1 MPFLCQPSEDSSKT
15 YKSLH
20 LKTNLAPLCLARQER
35 LAVSLMTT
43 TSVQRSSTPLHLHYS
58 FSLNPKCPTSTMES
72 DTSKSTIPFHFSTP
86 TIHRA
91 NSPTSQPRP
100 ANTSNLANGPLDLL
114 PLLLNTWGQPS
125 DRIFSLCPQ
134 HSIPPRSYPFC
145 ALFDLLS
152 IPYAILP
159 KIFYLKISPRST
171 IDFLMHD
178 RYKECDE
185 DNGLKAL
192 RKRQWLVVRLVV
204 RMAIHTWRYA
214 FSCSHVEW

>member
-1 MPFLCQPSEDSSKT
+1 MTFILKNITNRPFLCQPSEDSSKT

-35 LAVSLMTT
+35 LAVSPMTT

-91 NSPTSQPRP
+91 NSPTSQPRH

-134 HSIPPRSYPFC
+134 HSIPPRLCTHSV
-145 ALFDLLS
+145 
-152 IPYAILP
+152 
-159 KIFYLKISPRST
+159 RSST
-171 IDFLMHD
+171 SLFLMP
-178 RYKECDE
+178 
-185 DNGLKAL
+185 
-192 RKRQWLVVRLVV
+192 
-204 RMAIHTWRYA
+204 
-214 FSCSHVEW
+214 FSTKSSTSKYLLDPQPTS